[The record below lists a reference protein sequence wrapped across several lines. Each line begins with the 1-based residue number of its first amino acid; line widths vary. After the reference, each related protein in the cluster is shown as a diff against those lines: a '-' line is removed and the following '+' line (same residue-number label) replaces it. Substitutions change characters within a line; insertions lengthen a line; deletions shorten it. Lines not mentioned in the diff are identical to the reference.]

1 MNVEILSMQ
10 EINNMGSLLQAY
22 GMKKIIEKLGG
33 DVEYIKI
40 KRIEDDYVLSGN
52 YAQDFS
58 DEFEERARFKHLQKC
73 DRYTASRIVH
83 REQEKKQNKFF
94 DMFRKESL
102 NIAKKSCD
110 YDLCIIG
117 SDEVFNCLNQGDW
130 GFTSQLFGNVPEARR
145 IITYAASCGSTSYKD
160 VPGPILDKIRVMFQN
175 IQSFSVRDDNTYD
188 FVSQL
193 SDKNISRNLDPV
205 LIYDFSLDINN
216 MIVPKITK
224 KYCVI
229 YSYCNRIHDKSEID
243 RIKKFC
249 TKYDLEMVAIG
260 APQFW
265 IKKFIVCTPFQ
276 CLKLFEE
283 AEYVITDTFH
293 GTIFSIRANV
303 KFCTLIRKSN
313 ENKLNSLLKTLRR
326 ADRRVNKLGDIERLY
341 KEEIDYSETNN
352 IIEIEREKTMKYLKE
367 NMINE

>member
-1 MNVEILSMQ
+1 M
-10 EINNMGSLLQAY
+10 
-22 GMKKIIEKLGG
+22 
-33 DVEYIKI
+33 
-40 KRIEDDYVLSGN
+40 
-52 YAQDFS
+52 
-58 DEFEERARFKHLQKC
+58 
-73 DRYTASRIVH
+73 
-83 REQEKKQNKFF
+83 
-94 DMFRKESL
+94 
-102 NIAKKSCD
+102 
-110 YDLCIIG
+110 
-117 SDEVFNCLNQGDW
+117 
-130 GFTSQLFGNVPEARR
+130 
-145 IITYAASCGSTSYKD
+145 
-160 VPGPILDKIRVMFQN
+160 
-175 IQSFSVRDDNTYD
+175 
-188 FVSQL
+188 
-193 SDKNISRNLDPV
+193 
-205 LIYDFSLDINN
+205 
-216 MIVPKITK
+216 
-224 KYCVI
+224 
-229 YSYCNRIHDKSEID
+229 D